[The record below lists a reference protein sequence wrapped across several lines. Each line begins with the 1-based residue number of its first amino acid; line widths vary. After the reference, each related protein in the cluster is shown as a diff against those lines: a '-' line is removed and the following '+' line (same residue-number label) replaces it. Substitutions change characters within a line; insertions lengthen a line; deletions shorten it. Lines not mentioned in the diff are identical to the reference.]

1 MCWVPCSSHGLLKIN
16 RNRQKTWQRREKKQT
31 TWKDNKYQQIKKEM
45 ERSTM
50 SKRKTNVTIW
60 WGICWGWC
68 PQKLNSLGS
77 MLAFRCGF
85 DGHTQGTQQVGGGEP
100 GQGGAY
106 RETKCG
112 HQSSPKTSKWH
123 IFSFTKCKGKLG
135 SLNCF
140 LLFFC
145 CSFSPDECPFR
156 FQVSFRVPWAH
167 RMQKKQSRFNPSN
180 DKMKKQLENA
190 GENMHQMQ
198 LDLRKSRAE
207 WPNMLQNM
215 FPHTTPGE
223 SDFFSIFTFV
233 GARPSANKMKT

>member
-140 LLFFC
+140 FC
-145 CSFSPDECPFR
+145 CFSAVPFPPTNVHSGSKLVFGFLEPIVCQKNSPDSTQAMIKWR
-156 FQVSFRVPWAH
+156 NSW
-167 RMQKKQSRFNPSN
+167 RM
-180 DKMKKQLENA
+180 L
-190 GENMHQMQ
+190 G
-198 LDLRKSRAE
+198 
-207 WPNMLQNM
+207 
-215 FPHTTPGE
+215 
-223 SDFFSIFTFV
+223 
-233 GARPSANKMKT
+233 KTCTKCNLT